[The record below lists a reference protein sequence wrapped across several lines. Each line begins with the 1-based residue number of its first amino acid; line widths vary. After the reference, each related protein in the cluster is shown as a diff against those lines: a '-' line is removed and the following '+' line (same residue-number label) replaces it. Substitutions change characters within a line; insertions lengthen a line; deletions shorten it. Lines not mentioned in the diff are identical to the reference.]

1 MEEELKEYGL
11 SEKEIKVYMSC
22 LKAGSSTANRASEL
36 TGIRRSTV
44 YEVME
49 SLKKKGII
57 SSFKKE
63 KKYYFEAV
71 KPAILLELLKE
82 KEERVK
88 RILPELNKL
97 SKSLTE
103 KPSVSLYEGKIGIRN
118 AISEMLSSKEIL
130 VYGASKEGDRIFDT
144 FPANF
149 AQKRTEKKVMMKAIV
164 EEELPEHMLDKKIK
178 KYTQVRTLKSLA
190 DHKTAYFIYNN
201 ALLIITLEQE
211 FVAIKIESPLLA
223 SSQCIIF
230 DILWKVAK
238 SR

>member
-11 SEKEIKVYMSC
+11 SEKEIKVYLSC

-49 SLKKKGII
+49 SLKKKCII

-130 VYGASKEGDRIFDT
+130 VYGASKEGRIFDT

-178 KYTQVRTLKSLA
+178 KYTQIRTLKSLA

-201 ALLIITLEQE
+201 TLLIITLEQE
-211 FVAIKIESPLLA
+211 FIAIKIESPLLA
-223 SSQCIIF
+223 SSQRIIF